1 MNGNLKLDDTG
12 YALIERLEGSR
23 RAAYKDSASIPTIGI
38 GFIRY
43 TLGDKAGQ
51 KVQMGDVMTDGEIRA
66 ELASQI
72 QTYEKAVRD
81 AVRVELTQS
90 QCNACVSLCYNIGAK
105 AFAGSSVVRELNQRK
120 YQAACKAFEL
130 WNKAGGRVVQGL
142 VNRRAA
148 EQKEF
153 FRNG

>member
-43 TLGDKAGQ
+43 TLGARAGQ
-51 KVQMGDVMTDGEIRA
+51 RVKMGDTPTDAEIKA
-66 ELASQI
+66 EFLNQV
-72 QTYEKAVRD
+72 QTYEAAVRQY
-81 AVRVELTQS
+81 VRAPLTQS
-90 QCNACVSLCYNIGAK
+90 QFNACVSLCYNIDVT
-105 AFAGSSVVRELNQRK
+105 AFAKSSVVRLLNEKR
-120 YQAACKAFEL
+120 YRAACEAFAL
-130 WNKAGGRVVQGL
+130 WNKAGGRFVQGL
-142 VNRRAA
+142 ANRRLAK
-148 EQKEF
+148 QNEF